1 VYESINGDRALI
13 AIERAINELRCGRAV
28 YCRESS
34 VADPQRR
41 GALLASA
48 ETASVALLAR
58 LEHLAGSSGL
68 ELAITRQRAETLGLE
83 QPDSP
88 GGRDDAVALRLHRPV
103 APATVSLLAG
113 AHAPRMNSALQA
125 ATVQLVDRGQIA
137 GLMRDAFSTAACN
150 AIGAAALGLAKHA
163 RLLPAVLVATS
174 PAPPAE
180 EGILEISLL
189 QLERLALPG
198 ASDLEPVSEARVPL
212 AGHEDCRLV
221 LFRDGRD
228 GSEHVAVIVGSTGA
242 AAVPV
247 RLHSACLTG
256 DLLGSLRCDCGD
268 QLRGAVDQLVAAG
281 GGVLLYLAQE
291 GRGIGLAN
299 KLRAYELQDAGL
311 DTIEADRH
319 LGFRADE
326 RSYAAAASMLRH
338 LGLTRIHLL
347 TNNLEKIE
355 ALQEA
360 GIEVVTGQRLLGAVN
375 RHNVRYIRAKRER
388 AGHLMPEI
396 KVEGLP

>member
-1 VYESINGDRALI
+1 MHKNINGDVELI

-28 YCRESS
+28 YCGELNA
-34 VADPQRR
+34 ADPHKR

-48 ETASVALLAR
+48 ETASAALLSR
-58 LEHLAGSSGL
+58 MEQLAGGSGL
-68 ELAITRQRAETLGLE
+68 ALAITQQRAEALGLVKLNS
-83 QPDSP
+83 QTDDR
-88 GGRDDAVALRLHRPV
+88 GGAVLLRLRQPV
-103 APATVSLLAG
+103 SPATVSVLAG
-113 AHAPRMNSALQA
+113 LNALDVDAGPMPTMTQFIDRSHIARSMREEFSCEPCDAGTA
-125 ATVQLVDRGQIA
+125 ATL
-137 GLMRDAFSTAACN
+137 N
-150 AIGAAALGLAKHA
+150 LAKQA
-163 RLLPAVLVATS
+163 RLLPAVLVVTA
-174 PAPPAE
+174 PAPLAQE
-180 EGILEISLL
+180 EILEISVSQL
-189 QLERLALPG
+189 QRLSRPGALDLER
-198 ASDLEPVSEARVPL
+198 VSEARVPL

-228 GSEHVAVIVGSTGA
+228 ASEHIAVVIGSPDADA
-242 AAVPV
+242 APV

-268 QLRGAVDQLVAAG
+268 QLRGAVDQLAAAN

-347 TNNLEKIE
+347 TNNLEKID
-355 ALQEA
+355 ALQKQ
-360 GIEVVTGQRLLGAVN
+360 GIEVVGGQRLLGAVN

-396 KVEGLP
+396 KVEGL